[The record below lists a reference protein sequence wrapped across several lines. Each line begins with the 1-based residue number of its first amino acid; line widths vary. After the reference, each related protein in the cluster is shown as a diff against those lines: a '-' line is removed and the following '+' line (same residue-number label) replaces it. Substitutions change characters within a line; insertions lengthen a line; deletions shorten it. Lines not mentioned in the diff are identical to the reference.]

1 MQDFIRR
8 VSEFVRHRVEMRD
21 KMDEPTLKKYR
32 IFTLH
37 VRTVAEIIGVV
48 GFLIFAS
55 LTSAEFSRHRWI
67 AGLVGFISAACH
79 ALLILGINWNYAW
92 AHWPYFF
99 VYPIALLLQILLL
112 ISSHVEATPHEH
124 DQESMDDHGMNLITL
139 ILFIGFILLV
149 NGGAIYVVQ
158 RAYMFMLDYLR
169 KKEQIEYHGE
179 EMMDVVIRTPEDAE
193 EVEGK
198 SGH

>member
-32 IFTLH
+32 IFTFH
-37 VRTVAEIIGVV
+37 VRTVAEVIGVV

-99 VYPIALLLQILLL
+99 VYPIALFVQILLL

-124 DQESMDDHGMNLITL
+124 DQGVDGRSRDEFDRLIVY
-139 ILFIGFILLV
+139 IAFVVFS
-149 NGGAIYVVQ
+149 NGGAIY

-169 KKEQIEYHGE
+169 KKEQIAYNGE
-179 EMMDVVIRTPEDAE
+179 ELMDVVIRTPEDAE

-198 SGH
+198 GGQ